1 MSKLNSVV
9 RHEYL
14 TVVKQKGFWAYMI
27 ILPVVFLFIFIL
39 IGIAGRSENTSLEQA
54 ASDLQ
59 NVAVVDAS
67 GLVSEEVIR
76 GSGQTP
82 YPTSDYDVLRQ
93 EVETGERKGLIYYPS
108 YLLQTARYEVYVSG
122 VDFIFST
129 SVTEVGA
136 ALLQNS
142 LYAPIGSEEKI
153 RLAQQG
159 ADGVTTTYA
168 NGTMSVGFTR
178 FIAPGAIAVMFVII
192 LMFSIGYIL
201 TSISDEKENRSM
213 EMALTY
219 LSPRTLIVGKLI
231 AVVLITLTQLL
242 FFAVLAVAALVIAVN
257 TNFIQLPANFDLTA
271 LPIDPVSVLFGLG
284 FLVIGFILFAA
295 FMALTAV
302 LLPAKQANNFSAFFY
317 ILPFVPTWFIWTV
330 LTDPSNPVVQFI
342 TYFPITAPTTSL
354 IRNTVGNMSV
364 GEATLSLGIMTVVAF
379 IVLWLVVRVF
389 PKGALEFQNPLSL
402 GTIFSKSK

>member
-27 ILPVVFLFIFIL
+27 AMPIVFLFIFIL
-39 IGIAGRSENTSLEQA
+39 IGIAGRSDNTSLEKVA
-54 ASDLQ
+54 GDLKD
-59 NVAVVDAS
+59 VAVVDAS
-67 GLVSEEVIR
+67 GLVAEEVIR

-82 YPTSDYDVLRQ
+82 YPAGDLDSLRH
-93 EVETGERKGLIYYPS
+93 EVESGERKGLIYYPADI
-108 YLLQTARYEVYVSG
+108 LQTARYDVYVSG

-129 SVTEVGA
+129 SVSEVGA
-136 ALLQNS
+136 ALLQTS
-142 LYAPIGSEEKI
+142 LYAPIGSAEKI
-153 RLAQQG
+153 KLAQQG
-159 ADGVTTTYA
+159 AEGVTTTYA
-168 NGTMSVGFTR
+168 NGTTSVGFTR
-178 FIAPGAIAVMFVII
+178 FVVPGAIAVMFVII

-219 LSPRTLIVGKLI
+219 VSPRTLIVGKLI

-242 FFAVLAVAALVIAVN
+242 FFGVLSIVAAVIAVT

-284 FLVIGFILFAA
+284 FLIVGFILFAA
-295 FMALTAV
+295 FMAFIAV

-354 IRNTVGNMSV
+354 IRNTVGNITP
-364 GEATLSLGIMTVVAF
+364 GEAAISLGVMAVVAF
-379 IVLWLVVRVF
+379 LVMWLTVRVF
-389 PKGALEFQNPLSL
+389 PKGALEFENPLSL
-402 GTIFSKSK
+402 RAIFSKK

>member
-27 ILPVVFLFIFIL
+27 AMPIVFLFIFIL
-39 IGIAGRSENTSLEQA
+39 IGIAGRSDNTSLEKVA
-54 ASDLQ
+54 GDLKD
-59 NVAVVDAS
+59 VAVVDAS
-67 GLVSEEVIR
+67 GLVVEEVIR

-82 YPTSDYDVLRQ
+82 YPAGDLDSLRH
-93 EVETGERKGLIYYPS
+93 EVESGERKGLIYYPADI
-108 YLLQTARYEVYVSG
+108 LQTARYDVYVSG

-129 SVTEVGA
+129 SVSEVGA
-136 ALLQNS
+136 ALLQAS
-142 LYAPIGSEEKI
+142 LYAPIGSAEKI
-153 RLAQQG
+153 KLAQQG
-159 ADGVTTTYA
+159 AEGVTTTYA
-168 NGTMSVGFTR
+168 NGTTSVGFTR
-178 FIAPGAIAVMFVII
+178 FIVPGAIAVMFVII

-219 LSPRTLIVGKLI
+219 VSPRTLIVGKLI

-242 FFAVLAVAALVIAVN
+242 FFGVLSIVAAVIAVT

-284 FLVIGFILFAA
+284 FLIVGFILFAA
-295 FMALTAV
+295 FMAFIAV

-354 IRNTVGNMSV
+354 IRNTVGNITT
-364 GEATLSLGIMTVVAF
+364 GEAAISLGVMAVVAF
-379 IVLWLVVRVF
+379 LVMWLTVRVF
-389 PKGALEFQNPLSL
+389 PKGALEFENPLSL
-402 GTIFSKSK
+402 RAIFSKK

>member
-27 ILPVVFLFIFIL
+27 VMPVVFLLVFVL
-39 IGIAGRSENTSLEQA
+39 IGIAGRSDNTSLEK
-54 ASDLQ
+54 
-59 NVAVVDAS
+59 VAGELKDVAIIDAS
-67 GLVSEEVIR
+67 GLVSEEIIQA
-76 GSGQTP
+76 SGQTP
-82 YPTSDYDVLRQ
+82 YPAADLDVLRQ
-93 EVETGERKGLIYYPS
+93 EVESGERKGLIYYPADI
-108 YLLQTARYEVYVSG
+108 LQTARYDVFVSG

-129 SVTEVGA
+129 SVTEVGS
-136 ALLQNS
+136 ALLQSS
-142 LYAPIGSEEKI
+142 LYAPLGSEEKI
-153 RLAQQG
+153 KLAQQG

-168 NGTMSVGFTR
+168 NGTTSVGFTR
-178 FIAPGAIAVMFVII
+178 FIVPGAITVMFVII

-242 FFAVLAVAALVIAVN
+242 FFGVLSVTALVIAVN

-284 FLVIGFILFAA
+284 FLVVGFILFAA
-295 FMALTAV
+295 FMAFIAV
-302 LLPAKQANNFSAFFY
+302 LLPAKQANNFSALFY

-354 IRNTVGNMSV
+354 IRNTVGNISV
-364 GEATLSLGIMTVVAF
+364 GEAALSLAVMTVVAF
-379 IVLWLVVRVF
+379 LVMWLTVRVF
-389 PKGALEFQNPLSL
+389 PKGALEFENPLSL
-402 GTIFSKSK
+402 RAIFSKK

>member
-1 MSKLNSVV
+1 MSKLSSVV

-27 ILPVVFLFIFIL
+27 AMPVVFLFIFIL
-39 IGIAGRSENTSLEQA
+39 IGIAGRSENTSLERVIG
-54 ASDLQ
+54 DLKD
-59 NVAVVDAS
+59 VAVVDAS

-82 YPTSDYDVLRQ
+82 YPASDLDRLRQ
-93 EVETGERKGLIYYPS
+93 EVESGERKGLIYYPADI
-108 YLLQTARYEVYVSG
+108 LQTTRYDVYVSG

-129 SVTEVGA
+129 SVSEVGA
-136 ALLQNS
+136 ALLQTS

-153 RLAQQG
+153 KLAQQG
-159 ADGVTTTYA
+159 AEGVTTTYA
-168 NGTMSVGFTR
+168 NGTTSVGFTR
-178 FIAPGAIAVMFVII
+178 FVVPGAIAVMFVII

-219 LSPRTLIVGKLI
+219 VSPRTLIIGKLI

-242 FFAVLAVAALVIAVN
+242 FFGVLSVVAMIIAVT

-284 FLVIGFILFAA
+284 FLIVGFVLFAA
-295 FMALTAV
+295 FMAFIAV

-354 IRNTVGNMSV
+354 IRNTVGNITA
-364 GEATLSLGIMTVVAF
+364 GEAAISLGVMAVVAF
-379 IVLWLVVRVF
+379 LVMWLTVRVF
-389 PKGALEFQNPLSL
+389 PKGALEFENPLSL
-402 GTIFSKSK
+402 RAIFSKK